1 VIAVVLAVLSA
12 FGFGIGMALQQRG
25 ARMVGFEHAL
35 KPSLLRHLLVR
46 RVWLIGM
53 GVSGVGFLFQLLA
66 LRDGSVVTVQP
77 IVTSALVVCL
87 AVTAWLDRAPLPKR
101 SWASIAAVV
110 GGVAVFIVASS
121 AHHAKSDVVSVAP
134 LLVVSVAF
142 LALVAVCGHQAHARP
157 GLMRTVLVGL
167 AAGFGNAYVAV
178 LARAGGDRLHQ
189 GVASVLRSPYPYAV
203 VIVSGMCVF
212 LVQAIYQAG
221 RPTVSLPTAT
231 LAESLGSVV
240 LAIVTLHEH
249 PRFGGLRGGLAVLAL
264 VIALAAL
271 VDLSRE
277 EAELVAAD
285 AGAAG

>member
-1 VIAVVLAVLSA
+1 VLVIVLAVLSA
-12 FGFGIGMALQQRG
+12 VGFGIGMALQQRG
-25 ARMVGFEHAL
+25 ARVVDFEHAL

-53 GVSGVGFLFQLLA
+53 AVSGVGFLFQLLA

-87 AVTAWLDRAPLPKR
+87 AVTAWLDREPLPAR

-110 GGVAVFIVASS
+110 GGVAVFIEASS
-121 AHHAKSDVVSVAP
+121 AHHAKSDVVAVAP
-134 LLVVSVAF
+134 LLVVSAAF
-142 LALVAVCGHQAHARP
+142 ATLVLVCGHQAHARP

-167 AAGFGNAYVAV
+167 AAGLGNAYVAV
-178 LARAGGDRLHQ
+178 LARAGGDKLHE
-189 GVASVLRSPYPYAV
+189 GIGAVLRSPYPYAV
-203 VIVSGMCVF
+203 VVVSGVCVF

-231 LAESLGSVV
+231 LVESLGSVV

-249 PRFGGLRGGLAVLAL
+249 PRLGGLRGGVALLAL
-264 VIALAAL
+264 VVALAAL

-277 EAELVAAD
+277 EAVLVTAD
-285 AGAAG
+285 AHR